1 MSKIFKKPQLS
12 FWQIWNMSFGF
23 LGVQIGY
30 SLQNA
35 NTSRILSAIG
45 ADPHNLSLFWLAAPL
60 AGLFVQP
67 IVGLS
72 SDKTWTRLGRRIPFI
87 LGGAIV
93 SALAMFFM
101 PNSEHFAQLLPA
113 VFFGAMM
120 LLFMDVS
127 FNVTMQPFR
136 ALVSDMVDESQRNKG
151 YAIQSFLIN
160 VGAVV
165 GSLLPFLL
173 TNVFHVAN
181 EPGAGQKV
189 APTVIW
195 AFYFGGGVLLLSV
208 LWTALRTKE
217 YPPEE
222 YAKYNNLEDIVE
234 EKVSFMDLL
243 KNIPLTMKQLAIT
256 QFFSWFALFLM
267 WVYTTQGISEHVWKV
282 NTWDLG
288 FAQEVIGKKLT
299 DNEVKAINDK
309 VVTSQV
315 FLAKV
320 NLESENNPVSKIINF
335 FKGNKVEYEFSDA
348 EINSFRKTLGVD
360 NNSEKY
366 TKAIF
371 ETAKKSVFKNDKL
384 PMEISYLKQ
393 TVKNSNEAGDWTGV
407 IFAVYSVF
415 AAFFSLAITPL
426 ANKYG
431 RKNVYMASLIFG
443 GLGLISML
451 FIQDKNI
458 LLIPMVGVGIAW
470 AGILALPY
478 AILSSSLPPKQT
490 GVYMGLFNATITI
503 PQIAAG
509 LLGGV
514 ILYFMKDISI
524 KMLVIAGVSMILA
537 GICAKLFITAK
548 ENE

>member
-1 MSKIFKKPQLS
+1 MSNTQKKPLLS

-45 ADPHNLSLFWLAAPL
+45 ADVHHLSYFWLAAPL

-101 PNSEHFAQLLPA
+101 PNSEHFAQLFPA

-151 YAIQSFLIN
+151 YSIQSFLIN
-160 VGAVV
+160 VGAVF

-173 TNVFHVAN
+173 TWWGIAN
-181 EPGAGQKV
+181 EPEAGQKV

-195 AFYFGGGVLLLSV
+195 SFYIGGAVLLASV
-208 LWTALRTKE
+208 LWTSFRTKE

-222 YAKYNNLEDIVE
+222 YAKYNNLEE
-234 EKVSFMDLL
+234 KENENPEKVSFFTLI
-243 KNIPLTMKQLAIT
+243 KNVPNAMKQLAVT

-267 WVYTTQGISEHVWKV
+267 WVYTTQGI
-282 NTWDLG
+282 
-288 FAQEVIGKKLT
+288 AQNIWGTT
-299 DNEVKAINDK
+299 DA
-309 VVTSQV
+309 TSNA
-315 FLAKV
+315 F
-320 NLESENNPVSKIINF
+320 
-335 FKGNKVEYEFSDA
+335 
-348 EINSFRKTLGVD
+348 
-360 NNSEKY
+360 
-366 TKAIF
+366 
-371 ETAKKSVFKNDKL
+371 
-384 PMEISYLKQ
+384 
-393 TVKNSNEAGDWTGV
+393 NEAGNWTGV
-407 IFAVYSVF
+407 IFAAYSVF
-415 AAFFSLAITPL
+415 AALFSLVITPL

-431 RKNVYMASLIFG
+431 RRNVYVVSLILG
-443 GLGLISML
+443 GLGLLSIL
-451 FIQDKNI
+451 FIKDKN
-458 LLIPMVGVGIAW
+458 LLFLPMIGVGIAW
-470 AGILALPY
+470 AAILALPY
-478 AILSSSLPPKQT
+478 AILSSKLPAKQT
-490 GVYMGLFNATITI
+490 GVYMGIFNATITI

-514 ILYFMKDISI
+514 LLSALGGTAINMVAL
-524 KMLVIAGVSMILA
+524 AGVSMAVA
-537 GICAKLFITAK
+537 GISALLVIK
-548 ENE
+548 E

>member
-1 MSKIFKKPQLS
+1 MSNTQKKPLLS
-12 FWQIWNMSFGF
+12 FWQIWNISFGF

-45 ADPHNLSLFWLAAPL
+45 ADVHHLSYFWLAAPL

-101 PNSEHFAQLLPA
+101 PNSEHFAQLFPA

-151 YAIQSFLIN
+151 YSIQSFLIN
-160 VGAVV
+160 VGAVF

-173 TNVFHVAN
+173 TWWGIAN
-181 EPGAGQKV
+181 EPEAGQKV

-195 AFYFGGGVLLLSV
+195 SFYIGGAVLLASV
-208 LWTALRTKE
+208 LWTSFRTKE

-222 YAKYNNLEDIVE
+222 YAKYNNLEE
-234 EKVSFMDLL
+234 KENENPEKVSFFTLI
-243 KNIPLTMKQLAIT
+243 KNVPNAMKQLAVT

-267 WVYTTQGISEHVWKV
+267 WVYTTQGI
-282 NTWDLG
+282 
-288 FAQEVIGKKLT
+288 AQNIWGTT
-299 DNEVKAINDK
+299 DA
-309 VVTSQV
+309 TSNA
-315 FLAKV
+315 F
-320 NLESENNPVSKIINF
+320 
-335 FKGNKVEYEFSDA
+335 
-348 EINSFRKTLGVD
+348 
-360 NNSEKY
+360 
-366 TKAIF
+366 
-371 ETAKKSVFKNDKL
+371 
-384 PMEISYLKQ
+384 
-393 TVKNSNEAGDWTGV
+393 NEAGNWTGV
-407 IFAVYSVF
+407 IFAAYSVF
-415 AAFFSLAITPL
+415 AALFSLVITPL

-431 RKNVYMASLIFG
+431 RRNVYVLSLILG
-443 GLGLISML
+443 GLGLLSML
-451 FIQDKNI
+451 FIKDKN
-458 LLIPMVGVGIAW
+458 LLFLPMIGVGIAW
-470 AGILALPY
+470 AAILALPY
-478 AILSSSLPPKQT
+478 AILSSKLPAKQT
-490 GVYMGLFNATITI
+490 GVYMGIFNATITI

-514 ILYFMKDISI
+514 LLSALGGTAIN
-524 KMLVIAGVSMILA
+524 MLALAGVSMALA
-537 GICAKLFITAK
+537 GIAALLVIK
-548 ENE
+548 E

>member
-1 MSKIFKKPQLS
+1 MSNTQKKPLLS
-12 FWQIWNMSFGF
+12 FWQIWNISFGF

-45 ADPHNLSLFWLAAPL
+45 ADVHHLSYFWLAAPL

-101 PNSEHFAQLLPA
+101 PNSEHFAQLFPA

-151 YAIQSFLIN
+151 YSIQSFLIN
-160 VGAVV
+160 VGAVF

-173 TNVFHVAN
+173 TWWGIAN
-181 EPGAGQKV
+181 EPEAGQKV

-195 AFYFGGGVLLLSV
+195 SFYIGGAVLLASV
-208 LWTALRTKE
+208 LWTSFRTKE

-222 YAKYNNLEDIVE
+222 YSKYNNLEE
-234 EKVSFMDLL
+234 KENENPEKVSFLTL
-243 KNIPLTMKQLAIT
+243 IKNVPNAMKQLAVT

-267 WVYTTQGISEHVWKV
+267 WVYTTQGI
-282 NTWDLG
+282 
-288 FAQEVIGKKLT
+288 AQNIWGTT
-299 DNEVKAINDK
+299 DA
-309 VVTSQV
+309 TSNA
-315 FLAKV
+315 F
-320 NLESENNPVSKIINF
+320 
-335 FKGNKVEYEFSDA
+335 
-348 EINSFRKTLGVD
+348 
-360 NNSEKY
+360 
-366 TKAIF
+366 
-371 ETAKKSVFKNDKL
+371 
-384 PMEISYLKQ
+384 
-393 TVKNSNEAGDWTGV
+393 NEAGNWTGV
-407 IFAVYSVF
+407 IFAAYSVF
-415 AAFFSLAITPL
+415 AALFSLVITPL

-431 RKNVYMASLIFG
+431 RRNVYVVSLILG
-443 GLGLISML
+443 GLGLLSIL
-451 FIQDKNI
+451 FIKDKN
-458 LLIPMVGVGIAW
+458 LLFLPMIGVGIAW
-470 AGILALPY
+470 AAILALPY
-478 AILSSSLPPKQT
+478 AILSSKLPAKQT
-490 GVYMGLFNATITI
+490 GVYMGIFNATITI

-514 ILYFMKDISI
+514 LLSALGGTAINMVAL
-524 KMLVIAGVSMILA
+524 AGVSMAVA
-537 GICAKLFITAK
+537 GIAALLVIK
-548 ENE
+548 E

>member
-1 MSKIFKKPQLS
+1 MSNTQKKPLLS
-12 FWQIWNMSFGF
+12 FWQIWNISFGF

-45 ADPHNLSLFWLAAPL
+45 ADVHHLSYFWLAAPL

-101 PNSEHFAQLLPA
+101 PNSEHFAQLFPA

-151 YAIQSFLIN
+151 YSIQSFLIN
-160 VGAVV
+160 VGAVF

-173 TNVFHVAN
+173 TWWGIAN
-181 EPGAGQKV
+181 EPEAGQKV

-195 AFYFGGGVLLLSV
+195 SFYIGGAVLLASV
-208 LWTALRTKE
+208 LWTSFRTKE

-222 YAKYNNLEDIVE
+222 YAKYNNLEE
-234 EKVSFMDLL
+234 KENENPEKVSFFTLI
-243 KNIPLTMKQLAIT
+243 KNVPNAMKQLAVT

-267 WVYTTQGISEHVWKV
+267 WVYTTQGI
-282 NTWDLG
+282 
-288 FAQEVIGKKLT
+288 AQNIWGTT
-299 DNEVKAINDK
+299 DA
-309 VVTSQV
+309 TSNA
-315 FLAKV
+315 F
-320 NLESENNPVSKIINF
+320 
-335 FKGNKVEYEFSDA
+335 
-348 EINSFRKTLGVD
+348 
-360 NNSEKY
+360 
-366 TKAIF
+366 
-371 ETAKKSVFKNDKL
+371 
-384 PMEISYLKQ
+384 
-393 TVKNSNEAGDWTGV
+393 NEAGNWTGV
-407 IFAVYSVF
+407 IFAAYSVF
-415 AAFFSLAITPL
+415 AALFSLVITPL
-426 ANKYG
+426 ADKYG
-431 RKNVYMASLIFG
+431 RRNVYVVSLILG
-443 GLGLISML
+443 GLGLLSIL
-451 FIQDKNI
+451 FIKDKN
-458 LLIPMVGVGIAW
+458 LLFLPMIGVGIAW
-470 AGILALPY
+470 AAILALPY
-478 AILSSSLPPKQT
+478 AILSSKLPAKQT
-490 GVYMGLFNATITI
+490 GVYMGIFNATITI

-514 ILYFMKDISI
+514 LLSALGGTAINMVAL
-524 KMLVIAGVSMILA
+524 AGVSMAVA
-537 GICAKLFITAK
+537 GIASLLVIK
-548 ENE
+548 E

>member
-1 MSKIFKKPQLS
+1 MINTQKKPLLS

-45 ADPHNLSLFWLAAPL
+45 ADVHHLSYFWLAAPL

-101 PNSEHFAQLLPA
+101 PNSEHFAQLFPA

-151 YAIQSFLIN
+151 YSIQSFLIN
-160 VGAVV
+160 VGAVF

-173 TNVFHVAN
+173 TWWGIAN
-181 EPGAGQKV
+181 EPEAGQKV

-195 AFYFGGGVLLLSV
+195 SFYIGGAVLLASV
-208 LWTALRTKE
+208 LWTSFRTKE

-222 YAKYNNLEDIVE
+222 YAKYNNLEE
-234 EKVSFMDLL
+234 KENENPEKVSFFTLI
-243 KNIPLTMKQLAIT
+243 KNVPNAMKQLAVT

-267 WVYTTQGISEHVWKV
+267 WVYTTQGI
-282 NTWDLG
+282 
-288 FAQEVIGKKLT
+288 AQNIWGTT
-299 DNEVKAINDK
+299 DA
-309 VVTSQV
+309 TSNA
-315 FLAKV
+315 F
-320 NLESENNPVSKIINF
+320 
-335 FKGNKVEYEFSDA
+335 
-348 EINSFRKTLGVD
+348 
-360 NNSEKY
+360 
-366 TKAIF
+366 
-371 ETAKKSVFKNDKL
+371 
-384 PMEISYLKQ
+384 
-393 TVKNSNEAGDWTGV
+393 NEAGNWTGV
-407 IFAVYSVF
+407 IFAAYSVF
-415 AAFFSLAITPL
+415 AALFSLVITPL

-431 RKNVYMASLIFG
+431 RRNVYVVSLILG
-443 GLGLISML
+443 GLGLLSIL
-451 FIQDKNI
+451 FIKDKN
-458 LLIPMVGVGIAW
+458 LLFLPMIGVGIAW
-470 AGILALPY
+470 AAILALPY
-478 AILSSSLPPKQT
+478 AILSSKLPAKQT
-490 GVYMGLFNATITI
+490 GVYMGIFNATITI

-514 ILYFMKDISI
+514 LLSALGGTAINMVAL
-524 KMLVIAGVSMILA
+524 AGVSMAVA
-537 GICAKLFITAK
+537 GIAALLVIK
-548 ENE
+548 E

>member
-1 MSKIFKKPQLS
+1 MSNTQKKPLLS

-45 ADPHNLSLFWLAAPL
+45 ADVHHLSYFWLAAPL

-101 PNSEHFAQLLPA
+101 PNSEHFAQLFPA

-151 YAIQSFLIN
+151 YSIQSFLIN
-160 VGAVV
+160 VGAVF

-173 TNVFHVAN
+173 TWWGIAN
-181 EPGAGQKV
+181 EPEAGQKV

-195 AFYFGGGVLLLSV
+195 SFYIGGAVLLASV
-208 LWTALRTKE
+208 LWTSFRTKE

-222 YAKYNNLEDIVE
+222 YAKYNNLEE
-234 EKVSFMDLL
+234 KENENPEKVSFFTLI
-243 KNIPLTMKQLAIT
+243 KNVPNAMKQLAVT

-267 WVYTTQGISEHVWKV
+267 WVYTTQGI
-282 NTWDLG
+282 
-288 FAQEVIGKKLT
+288 AQNIWGTT
-299 DNEVKAINDK
+299 DA
-309 VVTSQV
+309 TSNA
-315 FLAKV
+315 F
-320 NLESENNPVSKIINF
+320 
-335 FKGNKVEYEFSDA
+335 
-348 EINSFRKTLGVD
+348 
-360 NNSEKY
+360 
-366 TKAIF
+366 
-371 ETAKKSVFKNDKL
+371 
-384 PMEISYLKQ
+384 
-393 TVKNSNEAGDWTGV
+393 NEAGNWTGV
-407 IFAVYSVF
+407 IFAAYSVF
-415 AAFFSLAITPL
+415 AALFSLVITPL

-431 RKNVYMASLIFG
+431 RRNVYVVSLILG
-443 GLGLISML
+443 GLGLLSIL
-451 FIQDKNI
+451 FIKDKN
-458 LLIPMVGVGIAW
+458 LLFLPMIGVGIAW
-470 AGILALPY
+470 AAILALPY
-478 AILSSSLPPKQT
+478 AILSSKLPAKQT
-490 GVYMGLFNATITI
+490 GVYMGIFNATITI

-514 ILYFMKDISI
+514 LLSALGGTAINMVAL
-524 KMLVIAGVSMILA
+524 AGVSMAVA
-537 GICAKLFITAK
+537 GIAALLVIK
-548 ENE
+548 E